1 MQNTSL
7 QQLLEY
13 THTQITNR
21 SVSGLLSFANVVSK
35 DYEKIAFSLRAVL
48 LLVMKMA
55 MNHLRSNQ
63 LFIKEK
69 LRDIYHSLCHVFH
82 VNGQDIFWPK
92 MRFFVSAD
100 SLSLKGK
107 QPIQSNPSVI
117 IQNVQNT
124 IFRIVCQE
132 HFALFY

>member
-1 MQNTSL
+1 M
-7 QQLLEY
+7 E
-13 THTQITNR
+13 
-21 SVSGLLSFANVVSK
+21 VFPVPLSFANVVSK
-35 DYEKIAFSLRAVL
+35 DYEKIAFLLRVAVL

-92 MRFFVSAD
+92 MRVFVSAD
-100 SLSLKGK
+100 SPSLKGNN
-107 QPIQSNPSVI
+107 QSSPIQVLSFRMFRV
-117 IQNVQNT
+117 NVK
-124 IFRIVCQE
+124 IVYKA